1 LKEWQDSSGAVLAQ
15 ITASGSLELNGK
27 DIELMNIMG
36 AF

>member
-1 LKEWQDSSGAVLAQ
+1 VLAE
-15 ITASGSLELNGK
+15 ITAYGSLELNGK